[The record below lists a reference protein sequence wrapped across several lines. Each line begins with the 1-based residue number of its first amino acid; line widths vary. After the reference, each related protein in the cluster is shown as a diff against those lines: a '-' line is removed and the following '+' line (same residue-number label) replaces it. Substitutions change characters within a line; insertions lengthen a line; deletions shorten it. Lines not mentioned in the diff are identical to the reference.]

1 MQGLLFQFESQTYEI
16 GEVASE
22 LNVSEASVRNWIKTG
37 YLILDS
43 RKHVTAE
50 SLRRFKAEVVGS
62 QKLVKRANKQF
73 AKAVGSVSNS
83 ALSRSQSGCISAA
96 YEASLAPAHKNKEG
110 IFYTPDAIADRF
122 FADLPND
129 REHLVFCDPCC
140 GTGNFLM
147 AAIRS
152 GFLPENVFGF
162 DTDIA
167 AVAIA
172 QDRLS
177 QFASFSCSNIKV
189 ADFLQQGTMTDASE
203 AKFDVI
209 MTNPPWG
216 KKLPKDQR
224 AALGRRLGVGKSID
238 TCSLFLFAALK
249 RLRGNGYCGMLLPES
264 FFNVGAFEEA
274 RRHVLNM
281 QIISVSDFGKPFKG
295 LLTKA
300 VGIVLRNNRVNG
312 EEHAVI
318 CHPTKGATHS
328 RQQDCF
334 ARNPAAI
341 INFNTDAY
349 QAQAIE
355 HILRQP
361 HATLRGRARW
371 GLGIV
376 TGNNARFVKDRP
388 YPSHIPVWK
397 GSDIRSGQLIA
408 PSCYIP
414 QEMSLY
420 QQVAPLHLYNAPEK
434 LIYKFI
440 SNKLNFFW
448 DDSQRFV
455 LNSANIL
462 IPNGDF
468 NFSQKYLSEYFNSSL
483 MNWIF
488 SSIFATHK
496 VLRGD
501 IERLPLFLEFMES
514 SDAFCED
521 TLISYLGI
529 KEAENGTF
537 RIA

>member
-1 MQGLLFQFESQTYEI
+1 MQDLLFHFEDQTHGI

-37 YLILDS
+37 YLILDLS
-43 RKHVTAE
+43 KCVTAD
-50 SLRRFKAEVVGS
+50 SLHRFKTEIVGS

-73 AKAVGSVSNS
+73 SKAVGSASKS
-83 ALSRSQSGCISAA
+83 ASSCSQSGCISAA

-110 IFYTPDAIADRF
+110 IFYTPDSIADRF

-129 REHLVFCDPCC
+129 REHLTFCDPCC

-152 GFLPENVFGF
+152 GFSPQNVFGF

-172 QDRLS
+172 KDRLS
-177 QFASFSCSNIKV
+177 QFANFSRSNIKV
-189 ADFLQQGTMTDASE
+189 ADFLRHDTTTDESA

-224 AALGRRLGVGKSID
+224 AALGRRLGAGTSID

-249 RLRGNGYCGMLLPES
+249 RLGGNGYCGMLLPES
-264 FFNVGAFEEA
+264 FFNIGAFEEA

-281 QIISVSDFGKPFKG
+281 QIISISDFGKPFTG
-295 LLTKA
+295 LLSKA
-300 VGIVLRNNRVNG
+300 VGIVLRNNRISG
-312 EEHAVI
+312 KEHAVI

-341 INFNTDAY
+341 INFNTDDY

-388 YPSHIPVWK
+388 HPSHIPVWK
-397 GSDIRSGQLIA
+397 GSDIQSGQLIA

-420 QQVAPLHLYNAPEK
+420 QQVAPLDLYNAPEK

-440 SNKLNFFW
+440 SNELDFFW
-448 DDSQRFV
+448 DDRQRFV
-455 LNSANIL
+455 LNSANIM
-462 IPNGDF
+462 IPSRDF

-483 MNWIF
+483 INWIF
-488 SSIFATHK
+488 NSIFATHK

-514 SDAFCED
+514 SDGFCED
-521 TLISYLGI
+521 ALISYLGI
-529 KEAENGTF
+529 RETKNGTF